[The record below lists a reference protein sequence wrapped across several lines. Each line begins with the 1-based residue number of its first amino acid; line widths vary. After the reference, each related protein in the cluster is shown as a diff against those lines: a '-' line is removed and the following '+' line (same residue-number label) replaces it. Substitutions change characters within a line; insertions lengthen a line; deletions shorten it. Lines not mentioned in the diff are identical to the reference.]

1 MRKMRNLLIFSV
13 AIIALA
19 FNGVYAQQMDATQTE
34 MEKKVVKEILS
45 LPYYDVFDSIKFKI
59 EGNTVTLLGS
69 VMQPTTKESAEN
81 VVEDIE
87 GVEKV
92 INNIE
97 VLPLSRFDDTIR
109 YRTWRSISN
118 KGSLYRYLIGVNP
131 PMRII
136 VNDGRVTLEGF
147 VNSKADS
154 DLAYI
159 AAREVPG
166 TFAVENNLQILK
178 EPR

>member
-34 MEKKVVKEILS
+34 MAKKVVKEILS

-92 INNIE
+92 VNNIE